1 MLYVQVYN
9 VSPYTLFISIYV
21 EHCIYIYHYL
31 SSYIYIFITIYQ
43 YICWHCSQDSISQ
56 TKLRFNFN
64 QEQNNM
70 KDIREIR
77 NGVSQESA
85 SKA

>member
-1 MLYVQVYN
+1 MYHH
-9 VSPYTLFISIYV
+9 I
-21 EHCIYIYHYL
+21 HYL
-31 SSYIYIFITIYQ
+31 SVYILSIVYIHITIYHHIYIFITIYQ

-70 KDIREIR
+70 RDIREIR
-77 NGVSQESA
+77 NEVSQKSA